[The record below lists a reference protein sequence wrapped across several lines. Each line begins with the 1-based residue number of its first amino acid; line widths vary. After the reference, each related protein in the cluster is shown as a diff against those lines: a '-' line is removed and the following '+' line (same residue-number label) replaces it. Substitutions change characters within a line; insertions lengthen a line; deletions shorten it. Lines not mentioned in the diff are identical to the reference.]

1 MSHFYPLKV
10 KNLERVSK
18 DAVALTFDIP
28 LQYISQFRF
37 KQGQFITLKIN
48 INGEN
53 VMRSYSICTSPYS
66 EKELKVAV
74 KEVPGGKMSTY
85 INKHLKVGDTIEV
98 MPPSGKFYT
107 ELNSANQKTYILF
120 AGGSGIT
127 PMMSII
133 KSILFIEKQS
143 KIVLFYANREIDN
156 VIFQNEIDTL
166 AKNNPSF
173 KVIYIFDNPPAN
185 YPPEQSGLLDENK
198 IKTLLQKH
206 APSNADEYFI
216 CGPTPMMQIIENT
229 LKKLNTPPEKIH
241 IEYFT
246 AVENANTTSQNT
258 NKIESEVTVILY
270 GIETTFKLS
279 SDGINILD
287 AAIQNGV
294 DAPFS
299 CKGGVCSTCRAKVIE
314 GKARMD
320 VNYALTEQE
329 VADGFI
335 LTCQAHPETEKIIVD
350 YDAL

>member
-10 KNLERVSK
+10 KHIQKVSQ
-18 DAVALTFDIP
+18 DAVSITLDVP

-53 VMRSYSICTSPYS
+53 IMRSYSICTSPYS

-74 KEVPGGKMSTY
+74 KEVPGGKMSIY
-85 INKHLKVGDTIEV
+85 LNRHLKVGDTVEV

-107 ELNSANQKTYILF
+107 ELNVTHQKKYVLF

-127 PMMSII
+127 PMMSIM
-133 KSILFIEKQS
+133 KSILFMEKQS
-143 KIVLFYANREIDN
+143 TIILFYANRTPDN
-156 VIFQNEIDTL
+156 VIFEDEITSIT
-166 AKNNPSF
+166 PSNF
-173 KVIYIFDNPPAN
+173 QLKVIYIYDHPPAD
-185 YPPEQSGLLDENK
+185 YPPEQSGWLDEKK
-198 IKTLLQKH
+198 IKTLLSKH
-206 APSNADEYFI
+206 NAQDADEYFI
-216 CGPTPMMQIIENT
+216 CGPTPMMQTTEHT
-229 LKKLNTPPEKIH
+229 LKTLNISSEKIH
-241 IEYFT
+241 IEHFT
-246 AVENANTTSQNT
+246 AIETSEHSVSDIE
-258 NKIESEVTVILY
+258 KIESDVTVILY
-270 GIETTFKLS
+270 GIETTFHLS

-299 CKGGVCSTCRAKVIE
+299 CKGGVCSTCRARVIE
-314 GKARMD
+314 GKAKMN
-320 VNYALTEQE
+320 VNYALTDQE

-335 LTCQAHPETEKIIVD
+335 LTCQAHPASEKAVID